1 VDYNADGTTDIF
13 TATFDGS
20 PWVSLGSKEG
30 FLKPELV
37 KDKNGERVMLSQFWD
52 YDADKPMWTNKDHTE
67 GVSKGA
73 HCISAVVFDW
83 DADGDFDI
91 IMGDR
96 DGGLWLTMNEG
107 SAKEP
112 KFAAVTKPVMV
123 GDNALDAGGKI
134 TAPKVVDWDKD
145 GLTDI
150 IVGTFDGDVKLFR
163 NAGKKG
169 EPKLEAAKTLLK
181 KEGSKT
187 EARPE
192 RGTYVDV
199 VDFDNDG
206 DWDLLIGG
214 YTTFKDG
221 AAEESRPKTYNARE
235 KPFVW
240 VYLQKDGEKKVAKPV
255 DR

>member
-1 VDYNADGTTDIF
+1 MDYNADGTTDIF

-30 FLKPELV
+30 FLKPDLV
-37 KDKNGERVMLSQFWD
+37 KDKEGQRVMLSQFWD
-52 YDADKPMWTNKDHTE
+52 YDAKKWTNNDRTGGKGKD
-67 GVSKGA
+67 A

-112 KFAAVTKPVMV
+112 KFATVSKPVMV
-123 GDNALDAGGKI
+123 GDKALNAGGKI
-134 TAPKVVDWDKD
+134 TAPKLVDWDKD

-181 KEGSKT
+181 QEDSKDR
-187 EARPE
+187 ALPE
-192 RGTYVDV
+192 YGVYADV

-206 DWDLLIGG
+206 DWDLLVGG
-214 YTTFKDG
+214 YTYFDDG
-221 AAEESRPKTYNARE
+221 KGNEGRPKTYSPDR
-235 KPFVW
+235 KPYLW
-240 VYLQKDGEKKVAKPV
+240 IYLQKTEKPKPATGAEN
-255 DR
+255 

>member
-52 YDADKPMWTNKDHTE
+52 YDAEKPMWTSKDHTE
-67 GVSKGA
+67 GKSPQA

-96 DGGLWLTMNEG
+96 DGGLWLTMNDG

-112 KFAAVTKPVMV
+112 KFATVTKPVMV
-123 GDNALDAGGKI
+123 GDKALDAGDKI

-145 GLTDI
+145 GLMDI

-169 EPKLEAAKTLLK
+169 EPKLEAAKTILK
-181 KEGSKT
+181 KEASKDT
-187 EARPE
+187 ALPE
-192 RGTYVDV
+192 YGTYVDV

-214 YTTFKDG
+214 YTNFKDG
-221 AAEESRPKTYNARE
+221 KSEEGRPKTYNKE
-235 KPFVW
+235 QKPGVW
-240 VYLQKDGEKKVAKPV
+240 VYLQKDAKKKDVE
-255 DR
+255 R

>member
-1 VDYNADGTTDIF
+1 MDYNADGTTDIF

-37 KDKNGERVMLSQFWD
+37 KDKEGQRVMLSQFWD
-52 YDADKPMWTNKDHTE
+52 YDAKKWSNNDRTGGKGKD
-67 GVSKGA
+67 A

-112 KFAAVTKPVMV
+112 KFATVSRPVMV
-123 GDNALDAGGKI
+123 GDKALNAGGKI
-134 TAPKVVDWDKD
+134 TAPKLVDWDKD

-169 EPKLEAAKTLLK
+169 EPKLETARTLLK
-181 KEGSKT
+181 KTASKDS
-187 EARPE
+187 ALPE
-192 RGTYVDV
+192 YGVYVDV

-206 DWDLLIGG
+206 DWDLLVGA
-214 YTTFKDG
+214 YTYFKDG
-221 AAEESRPKTYNARE
+221 KTDEGRPKTYSADR
-235 KPFVW
+235 KPYLW
-240 VYLQKDGEKKVAKPV
+240 VYLQKTEKPKPATGAEN
-255 DR
+255 

>member
-37 KDKNGERVMLSQFWD
+37 KDKNGDRVKLSQFWD
-52 YDADKPMWTNKDHTE
+52 YDAEKPAWTNKDHTE
-67 GVSKGA
+67 GVAPQA

-91 IMGDR
+91 VMGDR

-107 SAKEP
+107 KAGEP
-112 KFAAVTKPVMV
+112 KFAAVTKQIMV
-123 GDNALDAGGKI
+123 GDKPLNAGGKI

-150 IVGTFDGDVKLFR
+150 IVGTFEGNVLLYR

-169 EPKLEAAKTLLK
+169 EPKFEASKTLLQK
-181 KEGSKT
+181 PKSDT

-192 RGTYVDV
+192 YGTYVDV
-199 VDFDNDG
+199 VDYDNDG
-206 DWDLLIGG
+206 DWDLLIGA
-214 YTTFKDG
+214 YTYNTSG
-221 AAEESRPKTYNARE
+221 IEEAKRAKTYSKDRI
-235 KPFVW
+235 PGVW
-240 VYLQKDGEKKVAKPV
+240 VYLQKEAAKPPKKFH
-255 DR
+255 R

>member
-52 YDADKPMWTNKDHTE
+52 YDAEKPMWTNKDHTE

-112 KFAAVTKPVMV
+112 KFAAVTKQVMV
-123 GDNALDAGGKI
+123 GEKALDAGGKI

-150 IVGTFDGDVKLFR
+150 IVGTFDGDVKLYR
-163 NAGKKG
+163 NIGKKG
-169 EPKLEAAKTLLK
+169 EPKLEAAKTILK
-181 KEGSKT
+181 KEASKDS
-187 EARPE
+187 ALPE
-192 RGTYVDV
+192 YGTYVDV

-206 DWDLLIGG
+206 DWDLLIGA
-214 YTTFKDG
+214 YTYFKDG
-221 AAEESRPKTYNARE
+221 AKEEGRPKTYSPE
-235 KPFVW
+235 QKPGVW
-240 VYLQKDGEKKVAKPV
+240 VYLQKDQQKKPDTGK
-255 DR
+255 